1 MSDRKSRWF
10 PQGDATVALSYYRHM
25 LDEDVR
31 NQVVPYSSTRDA
43 YVLTTEGAHRHDV
56 AGALRLGPGISG
68 LEGFVRG
75 IASNLLVAKEMW
87 LEVWFK
93 DGETTPAGFGAS
105 AAWGVTR
112 KRDGRLVQ
120 TLPSASEVPD
130 WLVDDG
136 EWGNA
141 VTLDDSRMIRVQP
154 PTAYPSHIV
163 HRVTGD
169 LAKIRPDLM
178 PDWVAATM
186 RGDRT
191 DAPYFDVAEVSHT
204 ERLRVGQI
212 TLPIGWSAREW
223 IFASTSSRTMSEYY
237 RRWRDLRFLHFLAS
251 LREQAETA
259 LRRILVLAGGHCQ
272 FEASVTARN
281 VCTPDEAL
289 EFLRRFEAGDMTF
302 ATADE
307 IIRQKPE
314 AIRTGSRCVV

>member
-1 MSDRKSRWF
+1 MSDRRSRWF
-10 PQGDATVALSYYRHM
+10 PQGDATVAMSYYRHM

-31 NQVVPYSSTRDA
+31 DQVVPYSSTRDA
-43 YVLTTEGAHRHDV
+43 YVLTTEGAHRRDV
-56 AGALRLGPGISG
+56 ADALRLGPDISG
-68 LEGFVRG
+68 LEGFVRE
-75 IASNLLVAKEMW
+75 IASNLLVGKEMW

-93 DGETTPAGFGAS
+93 DDETTPAGFGVS
-105 AAWGVTR
+105 VAWGVTR

-120 TLPSASEVPD
+120 TLPSASDVPD

-141 VTLDDSRMIRVQP
+141 VTLDDSRMVRVQP

-163 HRVTGD
+163 QRVTDD
-169 LAKIRPDLM
+169 LAEVRSDLM

-191 DAPYFDVAEVSHT
+191 DTPYFDVAEVGRT

-212 TLPIGWSAREW
+212 TRPIGWSAREW
-223 IFASTSSRTMSEYY
+223 IFAGPSSRTMSEYY
-237 RRWRDLRFLHFLAS
+237 RRWRDLWFLHFLAS

-259 LRRILVLAGGHCQ
+259 LQRILILAGAHCQ
-272 FEASVTARN
+272 FEASVTVRN

-314 AIRTGSRCVV
+314 AIQTGSRCVV